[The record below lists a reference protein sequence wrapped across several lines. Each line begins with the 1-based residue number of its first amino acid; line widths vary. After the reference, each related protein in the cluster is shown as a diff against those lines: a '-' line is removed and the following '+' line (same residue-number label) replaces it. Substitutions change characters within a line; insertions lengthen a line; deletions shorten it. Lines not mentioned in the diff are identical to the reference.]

1 MAWTAPVA
9 VEVCVGMEITS
20 DQLRP
25 RSEIGP
31 KPMLVSQQ

>member
-20 DQLRP
+20 YEFGRDL
-25 RSEIGP
+25 IGP